1 MDLLRFALKRMCW
14 AVFVLVV
21 VVSGVFALVRGIGD
35 PARARFGPQAQRSVL
50 DAYRKQHGLDR
61 PLLEQYGDYM
71 SSLLRGDAGV
81 ARQNDLPVLEVIGT
95 RLPRTLLLGAMAMG
109 FELMIGLV
117 LGILAATFRNTWLDT
132 GLMATTFVGISAP
145 TFLTGLLFLNWWAFR
160 LGWFPVGGSGLGF
173 WDDVYHTILPA
184 FTLAIFGASTYARL
198 MRSELIEKLHTDY
211 VRTARAKG
219 LGPVRV
225 VLAHG
230 VRNALLPVVTLMGLQ
245 LQTLVSGAII
255 TETIFAYP
263 GIGRLAWEA
272 LNNWD
277 DTMILG
283 VTSLSCAGVL
293 LGNMLADIGVASLDP
308 RIRLN
313 ES

>member
-1 MDLLRFALKRMCW
+1 
-14 AVFVLVV
+14 
-21 VVSGVFALVRGIGD
+21 
-35 PARARFGPQAQRSVL
+35 
-50 DAYRKQHGLDR
+50 
-61 PLLEQYGDYM
+61 
-71 SSLLRGDAGV
+71 
-81 ARQNDLPVLEVIGT
+81 
-95 RLPRTLLLGAMAMG
+95 MAMG
-109 FELMIGLV
+109 FELLIGLV

-308 RIRLN
+308 RIRLARELGKGS
-313 ES
+313 ESDQAPLNGYHWNIGLAEESLRNGCLPARGTRHPRSLLYHDQVPAHALAGLENLL